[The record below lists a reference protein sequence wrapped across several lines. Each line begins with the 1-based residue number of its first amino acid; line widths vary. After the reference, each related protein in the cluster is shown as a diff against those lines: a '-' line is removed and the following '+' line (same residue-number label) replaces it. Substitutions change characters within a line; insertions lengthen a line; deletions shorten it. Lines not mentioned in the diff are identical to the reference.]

1 MAFAISR
8 RCWVLVILTS
18 QSNKKDEHAGAR
30 VLLAVSAYYD
40 HHVDCDFLKTV
51 SSQRFGTGSFFFVCF
66 WAREFCAHSKNFR
79 LREFKLCVV
88 GGCVCVERK
97 FSLPD

>member
-8 RCWVLVILTS
+8 RCWVLAILTS

-51 SSQRFGTGSFFFVCF
+51 SSQRFGTGSFFLFVF
-66 WAREFCAHSKNFR
+66 GHVSFVHIQKTS
-79 LREFKLCVV
+79 V
-88 GGCVCVERK
+88 
-97 FSLPD
+97 